1 MAWQI
6 EFDPAAVKEL
16 AKLDKPVARRIVQ
29 FLRERV
35 APLSDPRSLGEDLRG
50 DEFGSFW
57 KYRLG
62 DYRVVAEIIDRR
74 VVIIVVRVGHRR
86 EVYRK

>member
-6 EFDPAAVKEL
+6 EFDPSAAKEL
-16 AKLDKPVARRIVQ
+16 TKLDKPTARRIVQ

-35 APLSDPRSLGEDLRG
+35 SPLTNPRSLGEALRG
-50 DEFGSFW
+50 DDLGSFW

>member
-29 FLRERV
+29 FLRARV
-35 APLSDPRSLGEDLRG
+35 APLSDPRSLGEALRG
-50 DEFGSFW
+50 DELGSFW

-62 DYRVVAEIIDRR
+62 DYRVVAEIVDRR
-74 VVIIVVRVGHRR
+74 VVIIVVRIGHRR
-86 EVYRK
+86 EVVRK

>member
-29 FLRERV
+29 FLRERI
-35 APLSDPRSLGEDLRG
+35 AALSDPRSLGEALRG
-50 DEFGSFW
+50 DELGSFW

>member
-1 MAWQI
+1 MDWRI

-35 APLSDPRSLGEDLRG
+35 GTLNDPRSLGEALRG
-50 DEFGSFW
+50 DQLGSFW

-62 DYRVVAEIIDRR
+62 DYRVIAEIVDRR
-74 VVIIVVRVGHRR
+74 VVVIVLRVGHRR

>member
-16 AKLDKPVARRIVQ
+16 ARLDQPVARRIVA
-29 FLRERV
+29 FLRERI
-35 APLSDPRSLGEDLRG
+35 ATADDPRTLGEALRG
-50 DEFGSFW
+50 ADLGSFW

-62 DYRVVAEIIDRR
+62 DYRVIAEIVDRR
-74 VVIIVVRVGHRR
+74 VVIIVVRIGHRR
-86 EVYRK
+86 EVYRR

>member
-6 EFDPAAVKEL
+6 EFDPSAAKEL

-29 FLRERV
+29 FLRERI
-35 APLSDPRSLGEDLRG
+35 AALTDPRSLGEALRG
-50 DEFGSFW
+50 DELGSFW

-62 DYRVVAEIIDRR
+62 DYRVVAEIVDRR
-74 VVIIVVRVGHRR
+74 VVIIVVRIGHRR

>member
-6 EFDPAAVKEL
+6 EFDPSAAKEL
-16 AKLDKPVARRIVQ
+16 AKLDKPTARRIVQ

-35 APLSDPRSLGEDLRG
+35 APLTDPRSLGEALRG
-50 DEFGSFW
+50 DELGSFW

>member
-1 MAWQI
+1 MVWRI

-16 AKLDKPVARRIVQ
+16 ARLDKPVARRIVQ

-35 APLSDPRSLGEDLRG
+35 GPLNDPRSLGEALRG
-50 DEFGSFW
+50 DQLGSFW

-62 DYRVVAEIIDRR
+62 DYRVIAEIVDRR
-74 VVIIVVRVGHRR
+74 VVVIVLRVGHRR

>member
-6 EFDPAAVKEL
+6 EFDPSAAKEL
-16 AKLDKPVARRIVQ
+16 AKLDKPAARRIVQ

-35 APLSDPRSLGEDLRG
+35 SPLTNLRSLGEALRG
-50 DEFGSFW
+50 DDLGSFC

-74 VVIIVVRVGHRR
+74 VVIIVVRVGHQR

>member
-6 EFDPAAVKEL
+6 EFDPSAAKEL
-16 AKLDKPVARRIVQ
+16 AKLDKPTARRIVQ
-29 FLRERV
+29 FLRGRV
-35 APLSDPRSLGEDLRG
+35 APLKDPRSLGEALRG
-50 DEFGSFW
+50 DALGSFW

>member
-6 EFDPAAVKEL
+6 EFDPSAAKEL
-16 AKLDKPVARRIVQ
+16 AKLDKPTARRIVQ

-35 APLSDPRSLGEDLRG
+35 APLTDPRSLGEALRG
-50 DEFGSFW
+50 DELGSFW

-62 DYRVVAEIIDRR
+62 DYRVIAEIIDRR
-74 VVIIVVRVGHRR
+74 VVSIVVRVGHRR

>member
-16 AKLDKPVARRIVQ
+16 ARLDKPVARRIVA
-29 FLRERV
+29 FLRERI
-35 APLSDPRSLGEDLRG
+35 ATAEDPRTLGEALRG
-50 DEFGSFW
+50 AELGGFW

-62 DYRVVAEIIDRR
+62 DYRVIAEIVDRR
-74 VVIIVVRVGHRR
+74 VVIIVVRIGHRR
-86 EVYRK
+86 EIYRR

>member
-16 AKLDKPVARRIVQ
+16 ARLDKPVARCIVA
-29 FLRERV
+29 FLRERIATV
-35 APLSDPRSLGEDLRG
+35 DDPRTLGEALRG
-50 DEFGSFW
+50 AELGGFW

-62 DYRVVAEIIDRR
+62 DYRVIAEIVDRR
-74 VVIIVVRVGHRR
+74 VVIIVVRIGHRR
-86 EVYRK
+86 EIYRR

>member
-1 MAWQI
+1 MVWEI

-16 AKLDKPVARRIVQ
+16 AKLDKAVAKRIVQ
-29 FLRERV
+29 FLRDRV
-35 APLSDPRSLGEDLRG
+35 APLDDPRSLGEALRG
-50 DEFGSFW
+50 DQLGMFW

-62 DYRVVAEIIDRR
+62 DYRVVAQIADQRLIIS
-74 VVIIVVRVGHRR
+74 VVRIGHRR

>member
-16 AKLDKPVARRIVQ
+16 ARLDQPVARRIVA
-29 FLRERV
+29 FLRERI
-35 APLSDPRSLGEDLRG
+35 APADDPRTLGEALRG
-50 DEFGSFW
+50 ADLGSFW

-62 DYRVVAEIIDRR
+62 DYRVIAEIVDRR
-74 VVIIVVRVGHRR
+74 VVIIVVRIGHRR
-86 EVYRK
+86 EVYRR

>member
-16 AKLDKPVARRIVQ
+16 AKLDKPTARRIVQ
-29 FLRERV
+29 FLRGRV
-35 APLSDPRSLGEDLRG
+35 APLSDPRSLGEALRG
-50 DEFGSFW
+50 DELGSFW

-62 DYRVVAEIIDRR
+62 DYRVVAEIVDRR
-74 VVIIVVRVGHRR
+74 VVIIVVRIGHRR
-86 EVYRK
+86 EVVRK

>member
-1 MAWQI
+1 MAWGI

-16 AKLDKPVARRIVQ
+16 AKLDKAVAKRIVQ
-29 FLRERV
+29 FLRDRV
-35 APLSDPRSLGEDLRG
+35 APLDDPRSLGEALRG
-50 DEFGSFW
+50 DHLGMFW

-62 DYRVVAEIIDRR
+62 DYRVVAQIADQRLIIS
-74 VVIIVVRVGHRR
+74 VVRIGHRR

>member
-6 EFDPAAVKEL
+6 EFDPSAAKEL
-16 AKLDKPVARRIVQ
+16 AKLDKPTARRIVQ

-35 APLSDPRSLGEDLRG
+35 APLKDPRSLGEALRG
-50 DEFGSFW
+50 DALGSFW

-74 VVIIVVRVGHRR
+74 VVIIVVRVGHWR

>member
-29 FLRERV
+29 FLRERI
-35 APLSDPRSLGEDLRG
+35 AALTDPRSLGEALRG
-50 DEFGSFW
+50 DELGSFW

-62 DYRVVAEIIDRR
+62 DYRVVAEIVDRR
-74 VVIIVVRVGHRR
+74 VVIIVVRIGHRR

>member
-6 EFDPAAVKEL
+6 EFDPSAAKEL
-16 AKLDKPVARRIVQ
+16 AKLDKPTARRIVQ

-35 APLSDPRSLGEDLRG
+35 SPLTNPRSLGEALRG
-50 DEFGSFW
+50 DDLGSFW

>member
-16 AKLDKPVARRIVQ
+16 ARLDQPVARRIVA
-29 FLRERV
+29 FLRERI
-35 APLSDPRSLGEDLRG
+35 ATADDPRSLGEALRG
-50 DEFGSFW
+50 ADLGSFW

-62 DYRVVAEIIDRR
+62 DYRVIAEIVDRR
-74 VVIIVVRVGHRR
+74 VVIIVVRIGHRR
-86 EVYRK
+86 EVYRR

>member
-6 EFDPAAVKEL
+6 EFDPSAAKEL
-16 AKLDKPVARRIVQ
+16 AKLDKPTARRIVQ

-35 APLSDPRSLGEDLRG
+35 APLTDPRSLGEALRG
-50 DEFGSFW
+50 DELGSFW

-86 EVYRK
+86 EVDRK

>member
-6 EFDPAAVKEL
+6 EFDPSAAKEL
-16 AKLDKPVARRIVQ
+16 AKLDKPTARRIVQ

-35 APLSDPRSLGEDLRG
+35 APLSDPRSLGEALRG
-50 DEFGSFW
+50 DALGSFW

-86 EVYRK
+86 EVHRK